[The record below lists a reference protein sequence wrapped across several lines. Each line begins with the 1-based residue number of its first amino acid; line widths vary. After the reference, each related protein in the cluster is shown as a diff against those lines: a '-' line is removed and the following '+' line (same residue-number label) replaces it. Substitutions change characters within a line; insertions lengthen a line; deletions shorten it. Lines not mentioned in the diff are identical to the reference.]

1 MRRWSWA
8 GVWGLAVAIALVAA
22 SSGASVAGPATNRV
36 TILGG
41 PAAGIFNVFATGLAT
56 FLSRTVPGVDVTVA
70 ATGGSAENVRR
81 VNAGEAEMG
90 VAFASDVHEG
100 YHGVEVFQGTPQRN
114 IRAIGLLFIGVGHMV
129 TYRDSGIRTVADL
142 GGKRVAVGS
151 PGSGTFGNAQ
161 RIFGELGLWD
171 RIQRVPLLGSAAAA
185 ALRDGRV
192 EAFYYTGPYPD
203 RATIEAAIAKEV
215 HLLDLY
221 GPLSRTDFFRK
232 YPYFIRYLVPARGYN
247 GLTEAVTTVGL
258 PGLWFTHKDVPADL
272 VRRLVAA
279 AYSREGHAHML
290 QVHSATADM
299 TSRRALLGVS
309 IPLHPGAEAHWRS
322 VGLDIPEPIRAR

>member
-1 MRRWSWA
+1 MRWSWA
-8 GVWGLAVAIALVAA
+8 KVAALVCVLVLVA
-22 SSGASVAGPATNRV
+22 SGGLFAGPAPGGVTL

-41 PAAGIFNVFATGLAT
+41 PAAGVFNVFATGLAT
-56 FLSRTVPGVDVTVA
+56 FLSRRVPGVEVTVA
-70 ATGGSAENVRR
+70 ATGGSVENVRR
-81 VNAGEAEMG
+81 VNAGEAEMA

-100 YHGVEVFQGTPQRN
+100 YYGLEAFQGNPQRN
-114 IRAIGLLFIGVGHMV
+114 IRAIGLLFIGVGHLV
-129 TYRDSGIRTVADL
+129 TYKDSGIRTVADL
-142 GGKRVAVGS
+142 AGKRVAVGS
-151 PGSGTFGNAQ
+151 PGSGTFANAQ

-171 RIQRVPLLGSAAAA
+171 RLQRVPLLGSAAAA

-192 EAFYYTGPYPD
+192 DAFFFTGPYPD
-203 RATIEAAIAKEV
+203 RATIEAAVAKEV

-232 YPYFIRYLVPARGYN
+232 YPYFIRYVVPARGYH
-247 GLTEAVTTVGL
+247 GLVESIATVGV
-258 PGLWFTHKDVPADL
+258 PGLWFTHKGVPADL

-290 QVHSATADM
+290 KVHGASADM

-309 IPLHPGAEAHWRS
+309 IPLHPGAEAHWRA
-322 VGLDIPEPIRAR
+322 VGVEIPDVARSR